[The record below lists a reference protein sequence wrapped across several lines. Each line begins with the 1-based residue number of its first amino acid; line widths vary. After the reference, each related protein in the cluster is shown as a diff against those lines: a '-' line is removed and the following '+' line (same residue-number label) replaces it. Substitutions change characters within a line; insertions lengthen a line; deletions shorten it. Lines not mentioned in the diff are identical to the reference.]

1 VIVIASLAGSRML
14 KDLQRNRPR
23 SARRAGGAGVAP
35 WRSGDHPDGD
45 RIEAGAARETSGHSC
60 AEAFLRRAKGQ
71 SVPAEPIQRLTD
83 ATSAATPVPGA
94 IWITSAL
101 ALALIVATVLF
112 HYEVLRLFTRLLA
125 RPGGKPRIRILY
137 LVLGLFTLHTL
148 EILAF
153 AGAYYFLSA
162 AGLGSLQGLE
172 GDQFLFYFYYSAVVY
187 TTLGF
192 GDIIPLG
199 PLKIFTAM
207 EGLVGLGFITW
218 SASFTFLE
226 MQRYWRDT

>member
-1 VIVIASLAGSRML
+1 MTE
-14 KDLQRNRPR
+14 DLLLCL
-23 SARRAGGAGVAP
+23 SK
-35 WRSGDHPDGD
+35 S
-45 RIEAGAARETSGHSC
+45 TST
-60 AEAFLRRAKGQ
+60 A
-71 SVPAEPIQRLTD
+71 D
-83 ATSAATPVPGA
+83 YVPGA
-94 IWITSAL
+94 IWIIAVL
-101 ALALIVATVLF
+101 ALAMIVLTVLF
-112 HYEVLRLFTRLLA
+112 HYEMLNLFTRVLA

-153 AGAYYFLSA
+153 AGAYYLLPGL
-162 AGLGSLQGLE
+162 GLGSLQGPE
-172 GDQFLFYFYYSAVVY
+172 ADQFLFYFYYSAVVY

-199 PLKIFTAM
+199 PLKILTAM

-226 MQRYWRDT
+226 MQRYWRDE